1 MQLVILKKIID
12 EQQAHFQ
19 WSLTKNKVLGM
30 RAGPRLVAT
39 VKSFLPREGWEE
51 NTSVTTCSGKLCLH

>member
-1 MQLVILKKIID
+1 MQLVILKKIIN

-30 RAGPRLVAT
+30 RTGPRLVAT
-39 VKSFLPREGWEE
+39 VKSCLPREGWEE
-51 NTSVTTCSGKLCLH
+51 NTSVTICFGKLCLH